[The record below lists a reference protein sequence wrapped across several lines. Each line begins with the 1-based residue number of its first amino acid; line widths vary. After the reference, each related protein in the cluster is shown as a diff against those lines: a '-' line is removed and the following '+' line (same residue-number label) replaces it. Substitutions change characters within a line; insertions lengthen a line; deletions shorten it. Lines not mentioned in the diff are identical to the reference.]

1 MFLIQGLSLRGLTL
15 KMLLMMSEMT
25 FVSCTKWR
33 NLNDR
38 GGHQV
43 RYKHCPARM
52 IPNHNCA

>member
-1 MFLIQGLSLRGLTL
+1 
-15 KMLLMMSEMT
+15 MSEMT

-52 IPNHNCA
+52 IPDHNCA